1 VYAIREDSAICCTGK
16 GKSSA
21 CKALWNNWYI
31 PKSVGWK
38 FPVIKGVNGELSAA
52 LVPYLRHQMMATK
65 SNFGSWMGGTHMKLT
80 FFVLAGLLALT
91 ANSADG
97 QTAVDPQVAN
107 AGPSTGAESV
117 PAATAATTANAG
129 LHERNPRYQ
138 LRKGDSFDLDMP
150 FSQEFNQTVSV
161 QPDGYITL
169 KAVGSMFV
177 EGQTVPQLTDTIKTA
192 YAKILHDPVIT
203 IALKD
208 FEKPYFIAA
217 GQVGKPGKY
226 DIRSSITITEAV
238 AIAGG
243 FTDKSKHSQVV
254 LYRPVTGGYEAKVVN
269 VKKLLADRNL
279 SEDLQVLP
287 GDLVYV
293 PQNEFSKIRPF
304 LPTAST
310 GVGAYYNPVP
320 F

>member
-1 VYAIREDSAICCTGK
+1 
-16 GKSSA
+16 
-21 CKALWNNWYI
+21 
-31 PKSVGWK
+31 
-38 FPVIKGVNGELSAA
+38 
-52 LVPYLRHQMMATK
+52 
-65 SNFGSWMGGTHMKLT
+65 MKLT

-208 FEKPYFIAA
+208 FERPYFIAA